1 MAVPGG
7 IYNSLSIG
15 TNNLL
20 KSSAAAP
27 VTSYIDVLH
36 ILGLE
41 DKSRAVRRVVG
52 RNDNEQ
58 RLLDLM
64 QSGNSDGNQILE
76 RSGLSASQFN
86 QALTMLE
93 IGGKIRPLGANHWGI
108 V

>member
-1 MAVPGG
+1 MAVPGN
-7 IYNSLSIG
+7 IYSSLSLG

-20 KSSAAAP
+20 KSFAAAP

-41 DKSRAVRRVVG
+41 DKSRAVHRVVG

-64 QSGNSDGNQILE
+64 QAGNSDGNQILE
-76 RSGLSASQFN
+76 R
-86 QALTMLE
+86 
-93 IGGKIRPLGANHWGI
+93 R